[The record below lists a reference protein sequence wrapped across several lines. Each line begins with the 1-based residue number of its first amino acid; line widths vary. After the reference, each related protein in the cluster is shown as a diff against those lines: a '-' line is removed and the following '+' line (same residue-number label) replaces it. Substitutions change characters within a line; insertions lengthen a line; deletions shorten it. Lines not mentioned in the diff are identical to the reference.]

1 MTAIDLRRLFRKLA
15 GRFQRS
21 EEGIAAVEGAL
32 LLPVA
37 IAVMGLVVYG
47 GEGLA
52 IQRKVTLA
60 SRTLADLVGQAT
72 VSTTANAAGQA
83 AINQT
88 TVDYYLSMAALI
100 VYPYDASA
108 IKAEVSEV
116 KVTSGGAGT
125 AVVVWSEGYNGGQAR
140 SVGQII
146 DIDPSIAT
154 SGNGYLILGEVQYA
168 YTPIGLHAAMAP
180 VSISD
185 SLFMSPR
192 TASNITMVAVQK
204 AYQLRTPREARAH
217 HLPSSALPP
226 SAKPSGRPATP
237 RIEVHA
243 ELGRLFGTA
252 QPRGIGDPL
261 VGRVIERH
269 DVEA

>member
-1 MTAIDLRRLFRKLA
+1 MTAIDLRRLFRKLT

-88 TVDYYLSMAALI
+88 TVD
-100 VYPYDASA
+100 
-108 IKAEVSEV
+108 
-116 KVTSGGAGT
+116 
-125 AVVVWSEGYNGGQAR
+125 
-140 SVGQII
+140 
-146 DIDPSIAT
+146 
-154 SGNGYLILGEVQYA
+154 
-168 YTPIGLHAAMAP
+168 
-180 VSISD
+180 
-185 SLFMSPR
+185 
-192 TASNITMVAVQK
+192 
-204 AYQLRTPREARAH
+204 
-217 HLPSSALPP
+217 
-226 SAKPSGRPATP
+226 
-237 RIEVHA
+237 
-243 ELGRLFGTA
+243 
-252 QPRGIGDPL
+252 
-261 VGRVIERH
+261 
-269 DVEA
+269 